1 VVLAQTQE
9 KAAEGTP
16 QSSEMYRREGARNV
30 SAPVNMPFPEVIAL
44 LNRARGVWIPGG
56 DQNRFTKTFPET
68 SGVPAAIR
76 AVYLRGGVVG
86 GTSAG
91 ASLQGDL
98 MPTGEPTKI
107 EGLRKG
113 ATDTA
118 PGLGLLPGLIVDQH
132 FIVRN
137 RLPRLLAAVLE
148 HSDHVGMGIDEGAW
162 VVVHEDVISVF
173 GGQVIV
179 LTPMDGGLKTKDT
192 APAPLLRGRIV
203 FQVLTPGDQI
213 ALPRPPQRINQAAA
227 GSVK

>member
-1 VVLAQTQE
+1 
-9 KAAEGTP
+9 
-16 QSSEMYRREGARNV
+16 MYRHEGARNV
-30 SAPVNMPFPEVIAL
+30 SAPVNVPFPEIIAL
-44 LNRARGVWIPGG
+44 LSRARGVWIPGG

-76 AVYLRGGVVG
+76 AVYLRGGVIG

-113 ATDTA
+113 GTDIA
-118 PGLGLLPGLIVDQH
+118 PGLGLLSGVIVDQH

-148 HSDHVGMGIDEGAW
+148 HFDHAGIGIDEGAW
-162 VVVHEDVISVF
+162 VVVREDVLSVF

-179 LTPMDGGLKTKDT
+179 LTPMDSGPKTKD
-192 APAPLLRGRIV
+192 AVPGSSLRGRITL
-203 FQVLTPGDQI
+203 QVLTPGDQV
-213 ALPRPPQRINQAAA
+213 ALPRPLQKSARP
-227 GSVK
+227 